1 MDGPSIG
8 SAATRQATV
17 TEADTA
23 VALGSGDV
31 DVLGT
36 PRVVALVEEAAVA
49 ALAGRLES
57 QVTTVGI
64 HIDLQHLAPS
74 PIGSVV
80 VASAEVTAIEGKT
93 VTFAVEATMGDRL
106 VARGTHRRVQVVR
119 DGFGQP
125 R

>member
-1 MDGPSIG
+1 MEEPSVG
-8 SAATRQATV
+8 STATRQATV

-31 DVLGT
+31 EVLGT

-49 ALAGRLES
+49 ALGGQLES
-57 QVTTVGI
+57 HLTTVGI
-64 HIDLQHLAPS
+64 HIDLQHVAPS
-74 PIGSVV
+74 PIGSEVI
-80 VASAEVTAIEGKT
+80 ASAEVTAVKGKT
-93 VTFAVEATMGDRL
+93 VTFAIQATMDGQI

-125 R
+125 L